1 MKQYIENL
9 ITDALTT
16 IYEQKGVIDPIIIK
30 PSVEWNEIT
39 KVLYIKTSLPTYR
52 MVVLKRLIYNYEIPV
67 SNIIV
72 GNPEC

>member
-1 MKQYIENL
+1 MKQYIEDL
-9 ITDALTT
+9 ITNALTT
-16 IYEQKGVIDPIIIK
+16 IYEQEGVIDQIIIK

-39 KVLYIKTSLPTYR
+39 KVLYIKSSIPTYR

-72 GNPEC
+72 GNSEC

>member
-1 MKQYIENL
+1 MKQYIEDL
-9 ITDALTT
+9 ITNTLTT
-16 IYEQKGVIDPIIIK
+16 IYEQEGVIEPIIIK